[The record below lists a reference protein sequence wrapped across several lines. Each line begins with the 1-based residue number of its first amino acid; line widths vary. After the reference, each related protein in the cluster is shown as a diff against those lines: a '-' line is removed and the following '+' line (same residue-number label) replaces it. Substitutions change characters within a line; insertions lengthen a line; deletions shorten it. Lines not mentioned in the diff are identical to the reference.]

1 MSTEDDQDIDPSK
14 PMSLQDA
21 MLLGTRLHRLNLLD
35 EAYGLY
41 TAVLEVEPEHPDAL
55 QFLGILEHQ
64 RHHDQLALQ
73 YMQRAVAQ
81 VPDAPG
87 IHHNLGNIL
96 LELRRFDE
104 AADAYECCAQ
114 LGGKSAELL
123 NNIGVMRRQ
132 QGQFAAAE
140 AAYVQ
145 ALELNPEYVDAYNG
159 LGRVLERQKRHEE
172 ALKHYSKALEL
183 APKHASTR
191 YHAGMALCVLER
203 FDEAAQ
209 VFRDWLAVDPN
220 NPSAKHYLAACTGKD
235 VPQRASD
242 AYVASTFD
250 EFAQSFDAKLESLNY
265 RAPELVAVTV
275 SNLLGDPVARFD
287 ILDAGCGTGLCGPKL
302 RPYARRMVGV
312 DLSPK
317 MLEKA
322 KLRGDYH
329 ALHKAELTAFIQG
342 QSNDFDLIVS
352 ADTLCY
358 FGDLEPVCLAAQ
370 QALRAA
376 GRLIFTVETLAEG
389 DFKLHSLGRY
399 SHSREYLSRVLERS
413 GFSVTMLEEA
423 VLRTE
428 YGSAVHGYVVAAQ
441 VTRSASASP

>member
-1 MSTEDDQDIDPSK
+1 
-14 PMSLQDA
+14 
-21 MLLGTRLHRLNLLD
+21 
-35 EAYGLY
+35 
-41 TAVLEVEPEHPDAL
+41 
-55 QFLGILEHQ
+55 
-64 RHHDQLALQ
+64 
-73 YMQRAVAQ
+73 
-81 VPDAPG
+81 
-87 IHHNLGNIL
+87 
-96 LELRRFDE
+96 
-104 AADAYECCAQ
+104 
-114 LGGKSAELL
+114 LL

-203 FDEAAQ
+203 FEEAAQ

-275 SNLLGDPVARFD
+275 SQLLGEPVARFD

-312 DLSPK
+312 DLSAK

-322 KLRGDYH
+322 KVRGDYH
-329 ALHKAELTAFIQG
+329 ALHKAELTAFMQA
-342 QSNDFDLIVS
+342 QSQSFDLIVS

-358 FGDLEPVCLAAQ
+358 FGDLEPVCLAAGR
-370 QALRAA
+370 ALRAG
-376 GRLIFTVETLAEG
+376 GRLIFSVEALPEG

-399 SHSREYLSRVLERS
+399 SHSRDYLSRVLTHS
-413 GFSVTMLEEA
+413 GLRVTILEQA
-423 VLRTE
+423 ILRTE
-428 YGSAVHGYVVAAQ
+428 YGSPVHGYVVAAEL
-441 VTRSASASP
+441 TRSSSSA